1 MISFEQTLLQAGL
14 RPREIVPDGRIRRC
28 PSDAKPNKR
37 NAWYVLHPDGRG
49 FFGDWT
55 SGTGEA
61 LGHYKPEGDSQIR
74 VPTSQDLAAI
84 ERRRQQERAQRL
96 RAIDGARAHWSRCAP
111 VRSLHPYLERKGL
124 SAVGTQALRVW
135 GDALV
140 VPVLWKGRIISLQ
153 SITPD
158 GQKRF
163 WPGAPVKG
171 GAFVLDRQ
179 RAALTAVCEGL
190 ATGLAIFQS
199 VRNARVI
206 VAFDA
211 GNLSPVVD
219 TMRPSGSVVICA
231 DDDHGTE
238 ARRGFNP
245 GREKAANA
253 AELIGAGVAWP
264 EGIEGKDWADALAE
278 WGVSAH
284 RRIER
289 QIQAKARYVRSPEVV
304 A

>member
-1 MISFEQTLLQAGL
+1 MTFEQALHASGLL
-14 RPREIVPDGRIRRC
+14 PRAIVADGKWRRC
-28 PSDAKPNKR
+28 PTLDKPKKR
-37 NAWYVLHPDGRG
+37 NGAYVLHADGRG
-49 FFGDWT
+49 YWRNWAT
-55 SGTGEA
+55 
-61 LGHYKPEGDSQIR
+61 DSDLNSWADKS
-74 VPTSQDLAAI
+74 VTHSSPVDLAAI

-96 RAIDGARAHWSRCAP
+96 RAIDGARTHWARCAP
-111 VRSLHPYLERKGL
+111 AHGLHPYLERKGL
-124 SAVGTQALRVW
+124 SAVGTQALRIW

-171 GAFVLDRQ
+171 GALVLDRP

-245 GREKAANA
+245 GREKATNA

-264 EGIEGKDWADALAE
+264 EGIEGTDWADALAE

-289 QIQAKARYVRSPEVV
+289 QIQAKARYVT
-304 A
+304 

>member
-1 MISFEQTLLQAGL
+1 MTFEQALQASGL
-14 RPREIVPDGRIRRC
+14 LPRAIVADGKWRRC
-28 PSDAKPNKR
+28 PTIDKPKKR
-37 NAWYVLHPDGRG
+37 NGAYVLHADGRG
-49 FFGDWT
+49 YWRNWAT
-55 SGTGEA
+55 
-61 LGHYKPEGDSQIR
+61 DSDINSWSDKS
-74 VPTSQDLAAI
+74 VTHSSPVDLAAI

-96 RAIDGARAHWSRCAP
+96 RAIDGARAHWARCAP
-111 VRSLHPYLERKGL
+111 AHGLHPYLERKGL
-124 SAVGTQALRVW
+124 SAVGTQALRIW

-140 VPVLWKGRIISLQ
+140 VPVLWKGRLISLQ

-163 WPGAPVKG
+163 WPGAPVKS
-171 GAFVLDRQ
+171 GALVLDRP

-219 TMRPSGSVVICA
+219 TMRPTGSVVICA

-245 GREKAANA
+245 GREKATNA

-264 EGIEGKDWADALAE
+264 EGIEGTDWADALAE

-289 QIQAKARYVRSPEVV
+289 QIQAKARYVT
-304 A
+304 

>member
-1 MISFEQTLLQAGL
+1 MTFDQALQASGL
-14 RPREIVPDGRIRRC
+14 LPRAIVADGKWRRC
-28 PSDAKPNKR
+28 PTIDKPKKR
-37 NAWYVLHPDGRG
+37 NGAYVLYPDGRG
-49 FFGDWT
+49 YWRNWATDTDVNSWADKSIT
-55 SGTGEA
+55 HLS
-61 LGHYKPEGDSQIR
+61 P
-74 VPTSQDLAAI
+74 VDLAAM
-84 ERRRQQERAQRL
+84 ERRRHQERAQRL
-96 RAIDGARAHWSRCAP
+96 QAIDSARRHWAQCAP
-111 VRSLHPYLERKGL
+111 IRGLHPYLESKGL
-124 SAVGTQALRVW
+124 SAVGTQALRVS
-135 GDALV
+135 GDSLV
-140 VPVLWKGRIISLQ
+140 IPVLWKGRIISVQ

-158 GQKRF
+158 GHKRF
-163 WPGAPVKG
+163 WSGAPVKG
-171 GAFVLDRQ
+171 GSLVLDRP

-211 GNLSPVVD
+211 GNLAPVVD
-219 TMRPSGSVVICA
+219 NVRPTGSVVICA

-238 ARRGFNP
+238 ALRGFNP

-264 EGIEGKDWADALAE
+264 EGIEGTDWADALAE

-289 QIQAKARYVRSPEVV
+289 QIQAKARYVM
-304 A
+304 

>member
-1 MISFEQTLLQAGL
+1 MTFEQALQASGL
-14 RPREIVPDGRIRRC
+14 LPRAIVADGKWRRC
-28 PSDAKPNKR
+28 PTLDKPKKR
-37 NAWYVLHPDGRG
+37 NGAYVLHADGRG
-49 FFGDWT
+49 YWRNWAT
-55 SGTGEA
+55 
-61 LGHYKPEGDSQIR
+61 DSDINSWADKS
-74 VPTSQDLAAI
+74 VAHSSPVDLAAI

-96 RAIDGARAHWSRCAP
+96 RAIEGARAHWARCAP
-111 VRSLHPYLERKGL
+111 AHGLHPYLERKGL
-124 SAVGTQALRVW
+124 SAVGTQALRIW
-135 GDALV
+135 GNALV

-171 GAFVLDRQ
+171 GALVLDRP

-199 VRNARVI
+199 VRNSRVI

-219 TMRPSGSVVICA
+219 AMRPSGSVVICA

-245 GREKAANA
+245 GREKATNA

-264 EGIEGKDWADALAE
+264 EGIEGTDWADALAE

-289 QIQAKARYVRSPEVV
+289 QIQAKARYVT
-304 A
+304 

>member
-1 MISFEQTLLQAGL
+1 MTFEQALQASGL
-14 RPREIVPDGRIRRC
+14 LPRAIVADGKWRRC
-28 PSDAKPNKR
+28 PTLDKPKKR
-37 NAWYVLHPDGRG
+37 NGAYVLHVDGRG
-49 FFGDWT
+49 FWRNWALDSGVNSWKDT
-55 SGTGEA
+55 SV
-61 LGHYKPEGDSQIR
+61 SRSSI
-74 VPTSQDLAAI
+74 DLAAI
-84 ERRRQQERAQRL
+84 ERRRQHDRAQRL
-96 RAIDGARAHWSRCAP
+96 QAIDSARRHWAQCAP
-111 VRSLHPYLERKGL
+111 VRGLHPYLERKGL

-135 GDALV
+135 GDSLV
-140 VPVLWKGRIISLQ
+140 IPIVWKGRIISVQ

-158 GQKRF
+158 GEKRF

-171 GAFVLDRQ
+171 GSLALDRP

-211 GNLSPVVD
+211 GNLAPVVD
-219 TMRPSGSVVICA
+219 NVRPTGSVVICA

-238 ARRGFNP
+238 ALRGFNP
-245 GREKAANA
+245 GREKADNA

-264 EGIEGKDWADALAE
+264 EGIEGTDWADALAE
-278 WGVSAH
+278 WGASAH

-289 QIQAKARYVRSPEVV
+289 QIQAKARYVT
-304 A
+304 

>member
-1 MISFEQTLLQAGL
+1 MTFEQALQASGL
-14 RPREIVPDGRIRRC
+14 LPRAIVADGKWRRC
-28 PSDAKPNKR
+28 PTLDKPKKR
-37 NAWYVLHPDGRG
+37 NGAYVLHADGRG
-49 FFGDWT
+49 YWRNWATDTDINSWADRSVT
-55 SGTGEA
+55 HSS
-61 LGHYKPEGDSQIR
+61 P
-74 VPTSQDLAAI
+74 VDLAAI

-96 RAIDGARAHWSRCAP
+96 RAIEGARAHWARCAP
-111 VRSLHPYLERKGL
+111 AHGLHPYLERKGL
-124 SAVGTQALRVW
+124 SAVGTQALRIW

-140 VPVLWKGRIISLQ
+140 VPVLWKGRILSLQ

-158 GQKRF
+158 GEKRF

-171 GAFVLDRQ
+171 GALVLDRP

-219 TMRPSGSVVICA
+219 TMRPTGSVVICA
-231 DDDHGTE
+231 DDDHGTQ

-245 GREKAANA
+245 GRQKATNA

-264 EGIEGKDWADALAE
+264 EGIEGTDWADALAE

-284 RRIER
+284 RHIER
-289 QIQAKARYVRSPEVV
+289 QIQAKARYVT
-304 A
+304 

>member
-1 MISFEQTLLQAGL
+1 
-14 RPREIVPDGRIRRC
+14 
-28 PSDAKPNKR
+28 
-37 NAWYVLHPDGRG
+37 
-49 FFGDWT
+49 
-55 SGTGEA
+55 
-61 LGHYKPEGDSQIR
+61 
-74 VPTSQDLAAI
+74 
-84 ERRRQQERAQRL
+84 
-96 RAIDGARAHWSRCAP
+96 
-111 VRSLHPYLERKGL
+111 LERKGL
-124 SAVGTQALRVW
+124 SAVGTQALRIW

-140 VPVLWKGRIISLQ
+140 VPVLWKGRILSLQ

-158 GQKRF
+158 GEKRF

-171 GAFVLDRQ
+171 GALVLDRP

-219 TMRPSGSVVICA
+219 TMRPTGSVVICA
-231 DDDHGTE
+231 DDDHGTQ

-245 GREKAANA
+245 GRQKATNA

-264 EGIEGKDWADALAE
+264 EGIEGTDWADALAE

-289 QIQAKARYVRSPEVV
+289 QIQAKARYVT
-304 A
+304 

>member
-1 MISFEQTLLQAGL
+1 MTFEQALQASGL
-14 RPREIVPDGRIRRC
+14 LPRAIVADGKWRRC
-28 PSDAKPNKR
+28 PTMDKPKKR
-37 NAWYVLHPDGRG
+37 NGAYVLHADGRG
-49 FFGDWT
+49 YWRNWAT
-55 SGTGEA
+55 
-61 LGHYKPEGDSQIR
+61 DSDINSWSDKS
-74 VPTSQDLAAI
+74 VTHSSPVDLAAI

-96 RAIDGARAHWSRCAP
+96 RAIEGARAHWARCAP
-111 VRSLHPYLERKGL
+111 AHGLHPYLERKGL
-124 SAVGTQALRVW
+124 SAVGTQALRIW

-163 WPGAPVKG
+163 WPGAPVKS
-171 GAFVLDRQ
+171 GALVLDRP

-219 TMRPSGSVVICA
+219 TMRPTGSVVICA

-245 GREKAANA
+245 GREKATNA

-264 EGIEGKDWADALAE
+264 EGIEGTDWADAIAE

-289 QIQAKARYVRSPEVV
+289 QIQAKARYVT
-304 A
+304 

>member
-1 MISFEQTLLQAGL
+1 MQFLDFCRAHGVIIDTMPPLG
-14 RPREIVPDGRIRRC
+14 IWRRYKTV
-28 PSDAKPNKR
+28 DKQGKR
-37 NAWYVLHPDGRG
+37 NGAVKWMGDHG
-49 FFGDWT
+49 FCQNHATMTSVELWQSGD
-55 SGTGEA
+55 A
-61 LGHYKPEGDSQIR
+61 AQVR
-74 VPTSQDLAAI
+74 VPTAAELAAR
-84 ERRRQQERAQRL
+84 ELRKQQEREYRL
-96 RAIDGARAHWSRCAP
+96 RAIRGAREQWAQSRQP
-111 VRSLHPYLERKGL
+111 RSLHPYLERKGL
-124 SAVGTQALRVW
+124 SAVGTNALRVH
-135 GDALV
+135 GDALI
-140 VPVLWKGRIISLQ
+140 VPVFWRDRLMSIQ

-163 WPGAPVKG
+163 WPGAPVKS
-171 GAFVLDRQ
+171 GALVLDRP

-219 TMRPSGSVVICA
+219 TMRPTGSVVICA

-245 GREKAANA
+245 GREKATNA

-264 EGIEGKDWADALAE
+264 EGIEGTDWADALAE

-289 QIQAKARYVRSPEVV
+289 QIQAKARYVT
-304 A
+304 

>member
-1 MISFEQTLLQAGL
+1 MTFEQALQASGL
-14 RPREIVPDGRIRRC
+14 LPRAIVADGKWRRC
-28 PSDAKPNKR
+28 PTLDKPKKR
-37 NAWYVLHPDGRG
+37 NGAYVLHADGRG
-49 FFGDWT
+49 YWRNWAT
-55 SGTGEA
+55 
-61 LGHYKPEGDSQIR
+61 DSDINSWSDKS
-74 VPTSQDLAAI
+74 VTHSSPVDLAAI

-96 RAIDGARAHWSRCAP
+96 RAIEGARAHWARCAP
-111 VRSLHPYLERKGL
+111 AHGLHPYLERKGL
-124 SAVGTQALRVW
+124 SAVGTQALRIW

-163 WPGAPVKG
+163 WPGAPVKS
-171 GAFVLDRQ
+171 GALVLDRP

-219 TMRPSGSVVICA
+219 TMRPTGSVVICA

-245 GREKAANA
+245 GREKATNA

-264 EGIEGKDWADALAE
+264 EGIEGTDWADALAE

-289 QIQAKARYVRSPEVV
+289 QIQAKARYVT
-304 A
+304 

>member
-1 MISFEQTLLQAGL
+1 MQFLDFCQAHGVIIDTMPPL
-14 RPREIVPDGRIRRC
+14 GIWRRYKTV
-28 PSDAKPNKR
+28 DKQGKR
-37 NAWYVLHPDGRG
+37 NGAVKWMGDHGFVQNHATMTEVGIWRG
-49 FFGDWT
+49 DDA
-55 SGTGEA
+55 E
-61 LGHYKPEGDSQIR
+61 QVR
-74 VPTSQDLAAI
+74 MPTAADLAAI

-96 RAIDGARAHWSRCAP
+96 RSIEGARAHWARCAP
-111 VRSLHPYLERKGL
+111 QHGLHPYLERKGL

-140 VPVLWKGRIISLQ
+140 VPVWWKGRIISLQ

-163 WPGAPVKG
+163 WPGAPVKA
-171 GAFVLDRQ
+171 GALVLERP

-219 TMRPSGSVVICA
+219 TTRPTGSVVICA
-231 DDDHGTE
+231 DNDHGTE

-253 AELIGAGVAWP
+253 ADLIGAGVAWP
-264 EGIEGKDWADALAE
+264 EEIEGTDWADALAE

-289 QIQAKARYVRSPEVV
+289 QIQAKARYVT
-304 A
+304 

>member
-1 MISFEQTLLQAGL
+1 MTFEQALQASGL
-14 RPREIVPDGRIRRC
+14 LPRAIVADGKWRRC
-28 PSDAKPNKR
+28 PTIDKPKKR
-37 NAWYVLHPDGRG
+37 NGAYVLHADGRG
-49 FFGDWT
+49 YWRNWAT
-55 SGTGEA
+55 
-61 LGHYKPEGDSQIR
+61 DSDINSWSDKS
-74 VPTSQDLAAI
+74 VTHSSPVDLAAI

-96 RAIDGARAHWSRCAP
+96 RAIDGARAHWARCAP
-111 VRSLHPYLERKGL
+111 AHGLHPYLERKGL

-163 WPGAPVKG
+163 WPGAPVKS
-171 GAFVLDRQ
+171 GALVLDRP

-219 TMRPSGSVVICA
+219 TMRPTGSVVICA

-245 GREKAANA
+245 GREKATNA

-264 EGIEGKDWADALAE
+264 EGIEGTDWADALAE

-289 QIQAKARYVRSPEVV
+289 QIQAKARYVT
-304 A
+304 

>member
-1 MISFEQTLLQAGL
+1 MTFDQALQASGL
-14 RPREIVPDGRIRRC
+14 LPRAIVADGKWRRC
-28 PSDAKPNKR
+28 PTIDKPKKR
-37 NAWYVLHPDGRG
+37 NGAYVLYPDGRG
-49 FFGDWT
+49 YWRNWATDTDVNSWADKSIT
-55 SGTGEA
+55 HLS
-61 LGHYKPEGDSQIR
+61 P
-74 VPTSQDLAAI
+74 VDLAAM

-96 RAIDGARAHWSRCAP
+96 QAIDSARRHWAQCAP
-111 VRSLHPYLERKGL
+111 VRGLHPYLESKGL
-124 SAVGTQALRVW
+124 SAVGTQALRVL
-135 GDALV
+135 GDSLV
-140 VPVLWKGRIISLQ
+140 IPVLWKGRIISVQ

-163 WPGAPVKG
+163 WSGAPVKG
-171 GAFVLDRQ
+171 GSLVLDRP

-211 GNLSPVVD
+211 GNLAPVVD
-219 TMRPSGSVVICA
+219 NVRPTGSVVICA

-238 ARRGFNP
+238 ALRGFNP

-264 EGIEGKDWADALAE
+264 EGIEGTDWADALAE

-289 QIQAKARYVRSPEVV
+289 QIQAKARYVM
-304 A
+304 

>member
-1 MISFEQTLLQAGL
+1 MTFEQALQASGL
-14 RPREIVPDGRIRRC
+14 LPRAIVADGKWRRC
-28 PSDAKPNKR
+28 PTMDKPKKR
-37 NAWYVLHPDGRG
+37 NGAYVLHADGRG
-49 FFGDWT
+49 YWRNWAT
-55 SGTGEA
+55 
-61 LGHYKPEGDSQIR
+61 DSDINSWSDKS
-74 VPTSQDLAAI
+74 VTHSSPVDLAAI

-96 RAIDGARAHWSRCAP
+96 RAIDGARAHWARCAP
-111 VRSLHPYLERKGL
+111 AHGLHPYLERKGL

-163 WPGAPVKG
+163 WPGAPVKS
-171 GAFVLDRQ
+171 GALVLDRP

-219 TMRPSGSVVICA
+219 TMRPTGSVVICA

-245 GREKAANA
+245 GREKATNA

-264 EGIEGKDWADALAE
+264 EGIEGTDWADALAE

-289 QIQAKARYVRSPEVV
+289 QIQAKARYVT
-304 A
+304 

>member
-1 MISFEQTLLQAGL
+1 MTFEQALQASGL
-14 RPREIVPDGRIRRC
+14 LPRAIVADGKWRRC
-28 PSDAKPNKR
+28 PTLDKPKKR
-37 NAWYVLHPDGRG
+37 NGAYVLHADGRG
-49 FFGDWT
+49 YWRNWATDTDINSWADRSVT
-55 SGTGEA
+55 HSS
-61 LGHYKPEGDSQIR
+61 P
-74 VPTSQDLAAI
+74 VDLAAI

-96 RAIDGARAHWSRCAP
+96 RAIEGARAHWARCAP
-111 VRSLHPYLERKGL
+111 AHGLHPYLERKGL
-124 SAVGTQALRVW
+124 SAVGTQALRIW

-140 VPVLWKGRIISLQ
+140 VPVLWKGRILSLQ

-158 GQKRF
+158 GEKRF

-171 GAFVLDRQ
+171 GALVLDRP

-219 TMRPSGSVVICA
+219 TMRPTGSVVICA
-231 DDDHGTE
+231 DDDHGTQ

-245 GREKAANA
+245 GRQKATNA

-264 EGIEGKDWADALAE
+264 EGIEGTDWADALAE

-289 QIQAKARYVRSPEVV
+289 QIQAKARYVT
-304 A
+304 

>member
-1 MISFEQTLLQAGL
+1 MTFEQALQASGL
-14 RPREIVPDGRIRRC
+14 LPRAIVADGKWRRC
-28 PSDAKPNKR
+28 PTLDKPKKR
-37 NAWYVLHPDGRG
+37 NGAYVLHADGRG
-49 FFGDWT
+49 YWRNWAT
-55 SGTGEA
+55 
-61 LGHYKPEGDSQIR
+61 DSDINSWADKS
-74 VPTSQDLAAI
+74 VTHSSPVDLAAI

-96 RAIDGARAHWSRCAP
+96 RAIDGARTHWARCAP
-111 VRSLHPYLERKGL
+111 AHGLHPYLERKGL
-124 SAVGTQALRVW
+124 SAVGTQALRIW

-171 GAFVLDRQ
+171 GALVLDRP

-264 EGIEGKDWADALAE
+264 EGIEGTDWADALAE

-289 QIQAKARYVRSPEVV
+289 QIQAKARYVT
-304 A
+304 

>member
-1 MISFEQTLLQAGL
+1 MTFEQALQASGL
-14 RPREIVPDGRIRRC
+14 LPRAIVADGKWRRC
-28 PSDAKPNKR
+28 PTLDKPKKR
-37 NAWYVLHPDGRG
+37 NGAYVLHADGRG
-49 FFGDWT
+49 YWRNWAT
-55 SGTGEA
+55 
-61 LGHYKPEGDSQIR
+61 DSDINSWADKS
-74 VPTSQDLAAI
+74 VTHSPPVDLAAI
-84 ERRRQQERAQRL
+84 ERRRHQERAQRL
-96 RAIDGARAHWSRCAP
+96 RAIEGARAHWARCAP
-111 VRSLHPYLERKGL
+111 AHGLHPYLERKGL
-124 SAVGTQALRVW
+124 SAVGTQALRIW

-163 WPGAPVKG
+163 WPGAPVKS
-171 GAFVLDRQ
+171 GALVLDRP

-219 TMRPSGSVVICA
+219 TMRPTGSVVICA

-245 GREKAANA
+245 GREKATNA

-264 EGIEGKDWADALAE
+264 EGIEGTDWADALAE

-289 QIQAKARYVRSPEVV
+289 QIQAKARYVT
-304 A
+304 